1 MMYYAVGKDASKGD
15 SELNDEF
22 DAQYNTADYEI
33 KIGRLLQ
40 HAYVRLNET
49 EPETARRW
57 DDSIAFLGKGHH
69 YISILWDSKYPAE
82 RPPHDFLKLL
92 GSAIVVFSVIMTIA
106 AFSNRMSRL
115 FPHFPV
121 PGWVV
126 RRLAVIGLVALYF
139 GWRYLA
145 KRRRAQERTNSETA

>member
-1 MMYYAVGKDASKGD
+1 MRVLEAKDFLVQQTEQQARIERISLSDLEKRMMYYAEGKDASKRD

-40 HAYVRLNET
+40 HAYVRLKET

-57 DDSIAFLGKGHH
+57 DNSIAFLGTGHH

-92 GSAIVVFSVIMTIA
+92 GSAIVVFCVIMTIA
-106 AFSNRMSRL
+106 AFSDRMSRL
-115 FPHFPV
+115 FPHFPL
-121 PGWVV
+121 PG
-126 RRLAVIGLVALYF
+126 
-139 GWRYLA
+139 
-145 KRRRAQERTNSETA
+145 